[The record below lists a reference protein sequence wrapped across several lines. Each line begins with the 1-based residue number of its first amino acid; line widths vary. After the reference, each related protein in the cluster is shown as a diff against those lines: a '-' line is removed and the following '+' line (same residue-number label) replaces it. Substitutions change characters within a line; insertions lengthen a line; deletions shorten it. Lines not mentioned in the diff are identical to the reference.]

1 MLSILLVLFLILLIL
16 AIADYWLS
24 HYARRFSYPFP
35 QDLPVCEF
43 ALVLGTSKYIGQS
56 RQRNRYYRHR
66 IDAALVLWRAG
77 KVKQFIV
84 SGNGLDENALSETE
98 CMQADLVAGGVPA
111 HLIWQDRAGLRTLDS
126 ILRFKQQFQDASVC
140 MVSQPFHNQRAL
152 LQAAFYQVNAVAYHA
167 QLIGWRAG
175 WRVHWRERFARLR
188 LWYDLLRRTPPQYSI
203 NEESIAQFPTQHH
216 L

>member
-1 MLSILLVLFLILLIL
+1 MLNTLLILFIILLIL
-16 AIADYWLS
+16 AIADYLVS
-24 HYARRFSYPFP
+24 YYARRLSYSLL
-35 QDLPVCEF
+35 QDLPKCEF
-43 ALVLGTSKYIGQS
+43 ALVLGTSKYIGQT
-56 RQRNRYYRHR
+56 RQQNRYYRYR
-66 IDAALVLWRAG
+66 IDAALALWRAG

-84 SGNGLDENALSETE
+84 SGHGLDEDALSETE

-126 ILRFKQQFQDASVC
+126 IIRFKQQFYKAKVC
-140 MVSQPFHNQRAL
+140 IVSQPFHNQRAL

-167 QLIGWRAG
+167 QIIGWRAG
-175 WRVHWRERFARLR
+175 WRVHQRERFARLR

-203 NEESIAQFPTQHH
+203 EEESIAQFPTQHH